1 MRKDY
6 STKSFQGKG
15 LLDIVE
21 EIRTMLSGDL
31 AFGQEYD
38 GGLKAN
44 TLSSFL
50 QVDEVKGQRILQ
62 FISYIDD
69 LLISEKEKVA
79 YIITFSSLLEDGKLN
94 AESLDDGYVFILAEF
109 FRYRTVEE
117 IKQLI
122 FLVSVPEL
130 IQVVRSKTL
139 DYNVR
144 TEILNYVVNQ
154 YKAQG
159 IDSTKLNEFLSQ
171 IITTIQ
177 GLDYYKLIETI
188 HS

>member
-6 STKSFQGKG
+6 SNKIFQGKG
-15 LLDIVE
+15 LRDIVE
-21 EIRTMLSGDL
+21 EIRTMIGGDL
-31 AFGQEYD
+31 AFGQEHD

-62 FISYIDD
+62 FISYVDE
-69 LLISEKEKVA
+69 LLISEKDKVS
-79 YIITFSSLLEDGKLN
+79 YIITFASLLEDGKLN
-94 AESLDDGYVFILAEF
+94 AESLDDGYVFLLAEF

-117 IKQLI
+117 IKQFI
-122 FLVSVPEL
+122 SLVSVPEL
-130 IQVVRSKTL
+130 VQVVRSKTL
-139 DYNVR
+139 DCAIR
-144 TEILNYVVNQ
+144 TEVLNYVVNQ
-154 YKAQG
+154 YKTQG
-159 IDSTKLNEFLSQ
+159 IDFSKQNEFLSQ

-177 GLDYYKLIETI
+177 GLDYYKLIDMI

>member
-6 STKSFQGKG
+6 SNKIFQGKG
-15 LLDIVE
+15 LRDIVE
-21 EIRTMLSGDL
+21 EIRTIISNDL
-31 AFGQEYD
+31 ALSQEHD

-62 FISYIDD
+62 FISYVDD
-69 LLISEKEKVA
+69 LLISEKEKIV
-79 YIITFSSLLEDGKLN
+79 YIITFASLLEDGKLN
-94 AESLDDGYVFILAEF
+94 AESLDDGYVFILVEF

-122 FLVSVPEL
+122 SLVSIPEL
-130 IQVVRSKTL
+130 VQVTRSKTL
-139 DYNVR
+139 DYEVR
-144 TEILNYVVNQ
+144 TKILNYVVNQ
-154 YKAQG
+154 YKVQG
-159 IDSTKLNEFLSQ
+159 IDPTKQNEFLSQ
-171 IITTIQ
+171 MITTIQ

>member
-6 STKSFQGKG
+6 SNKIFQGKG
-15 LLDIVE
+15 LRDIVE
-21 EIRTMLSGDL
+21 EVRTIVSSDL
-31 AFGQEYD
+31 ALSQEHD

-44 TLSSFL
+44 ALASFL

-62 FISYIDD
+62 FISYVDD
-69 LLISEKEKVA
+69 LLIPEKEKVS
-79 YIITFSSLLEDGKLN
+79 YITTFASLLEDGKLN

-109 FRYRTVEE
+109 FRSRTVEE
-117 IKQLI
+117 MKQLI
-122 FLVSVPEL
+122 SLVSVPEL
-130 IQVVRSKTL
+130 VQVTRSKTL
-139 DYNVR
+139 DYQVR

-159 IDSTKLNEFLSQ
+159 IDSTKQNEFLSQ
-171 IITTIQ
+171 MITTIQ
-177 GLDYYKLIETI
+177 GLDYYKLMETI

>member
-6 STKSFQGKG
+6 SNKIFQGKG
-15 LLDIVE
+15 LRDIVE
-21 EIRTMLSGDL
+21 EIRTIIHDDV

-44 TLSSFL
+44 TLSSWL

-62 FISYIDD
+62 FISYVDD
-69 LLISEKEKVA
+69 LLISKKEKVS

-94 AESLDDGYVFILAEF
+94 ADALDDGYVFMLAEF
-109 FRYRTVEE
+109 FRCRTVEE

-122 FLVSVPEL
+122 SLVSIPEL
-130 IQVVRSKTL
+130 VQVVRGKTL
-139 DYNVR
+139 DYTIR
-144 TEILNYVVNQ
+144 TEILNYIVNQ
-154 YKAQG
+154 YQTQG
-159 IDSTKLNEFLSQ
+159 IDSAKQNEFLSQ
-171 IITTIQ
+171 MITTIQ
-177 GLDYYKLIETI
+177 GLDYYKLIEMI